1 MCFFNISRKNSSEVL
16 DAMHLPEQAR
26 LYMGPLEEDVIA
38 NDVTKQFC
46 QFGTIH
52 LVQRIRYLMSFN
64 YATIIFYKRLY
75 CPHFS

>member
-1 MCFFNISRKNSSEVL
+1 MCFFNISRKNSSEIL

-52 LVQRIRYLMSFN
+52 LVQRIRYSMSFN
-64 YATIIFYKRLY
+64 YGTTMYTSPILAEQYL
-75 CPHFS
+75 

>member
-1 MCFFNISRKNSSEVL
+1 
-16 DAMHLPEQAR
+16 MHLPEQAR

-52 LVQRIRYLMSFN
+52 LVQRIRYQMNKKSC
-64 YATIIFYKRLY
+64 IIMDYQPGIILAGQEY
-75 CPHFS
+75 L

>member
-1 MCFFNISRKNSSEVL
+1 
-16 DAMHLPEQAR
+16 MHLPEQAR

-52 LVQRIRYLMSFN
+52 LVQRIRYLINFN
-64 YATIIFYKRLY
+64 HATIIFYNTV
-75 CPHFS
+75 PISAE